1 MNIFPFPIIYIL
13 LDNILKKTK
22 IINYKFLFL
31 GFLGYNLI
39 NIKLRDMARYQPI
52 VIEKTTEILCI
63 LEESNFFKDYEIENF
78 DFAIK
83 YLNDKLTEKFILG
96 ELDEES
102 DNLFGEEE
110 FNVILREIVAGTI
123 LTELKQK
130 GLVNSYEDDNTE
142 ELFFLTQKGKKM
154 LKNDG
159 DFNIR

>member
-1 MNIFPFPIIYIL
+1 M
-13 LDNILKKTK
+13 
-22 IINYKFLFL
+22 

-83 YLNDKLTEKFILG
+83 YLNDKLTEKFISG

-110 FNVILREIVAGTI
+110 FNVILREIIAGTI
-123 LTELKQK
+123 LTELKHK

-142 ELFFLTQKGKKM
+142 ELFFLTKKGKKM

-159 DFNIR
+159 NFNTR

>member
-1 MNIFPFPIIYIL
+1 
-13 LDNILKKTK
+13 
-22 IINYKFLFL
+22 
-31 GFLGYNLI
+31 
-39 NIKLRDMARYQPI
+39 MARYQPI

-110 FNVILREIVAGTI
+110 FNVILREIIAGTI
-123 LTELKQK
+123 LTELKHK

-142 ELFFLTQKGKKM
+142 ELFFLTKKGKKM

-159 DFNIR
+159 NFNTR

>member
-1 MNIFPFPIIYIL
+1 MI
-13 LDNILKKTK
+13 
-22 IINYKFLFL
+22 
-31 GFLGYNLI
+31 
-39 NIKLRDMARYQPI
+39 RYQPI

-102 DNLFGEEE
+102 EDLFEEEE
-110 FNVILREIVAGTI
+110 FNVILREIIAGTI

-142 ELFFLTQKGKKM
+142 ELFFLTKKGKKM

>member
-1 MNIFPFPIIYIL
+1 
-13 LDNILKKTK
+13 
-22 IINYKFLFL
+22 
-31 GFLGYNLI
+31 
-39 NIKLRDMARYQPI
+39 MAKYQPI

-78 DFAIK
+78 DFTIK

-102 DNLFGEEE
+102 DDIFEEDE
-110 FNVILREIVAGTI
+110 FDIILKELVAGSI
-123 LTELKQK
+123 LTELKNK

-142 ELFFLTQKGKKM
+142 EVFFLSKKGKNM

>member
-1 MNIFPFPIIYIL
+1 
-13 LDNILKKTK
+13 
-22 IINYKFLFL
+22 L

-39 NIKLRDMARYQPI
+39 NIKLRNMARYQPI

-102 DNLFGEEE
+102 DDLFEEEE

>member
-1 MNIFPFPIIYIL
+1 M
-13 LDNILKKTK
+13 
-22 IINYKFLFL
+22 

-39 NIKLRDMARYQPI
+39 NIKLRDMAKYQPI

-78 DFAIK
+78 DFTIK

-102 DNLFGEEE
+102 DDIFEEDE
-110 FNVILREIVAGTI
+110 FDIILKELVAGSI
-123 LTELKQK
+123 LTELKNK

-142 ELFFLTQKGKKM
+142 EVFFLSKKGKNM

>member
-1 MNIFPFPIIYIL
+1 MS
-13 LDNILKKTK
+13 
-22 IINYKFLFL
+22 
-31 GFLGYNLI
+31 FLGYNLI

-102 DNLFGEEE
+102 DDLFEEEE

-123 LTELKQK
+123 LTELKNK

>member
-13 LDNILKKTK
+13 LDNILKNFK
-22 IINYKFLFL
+22 NLNSKFLFL
-31 GFLGYNLI
+31 RFLGYNLI

-83 YLNDKLTEKFILG
+83 YLNDKLTEKFISG

-110 FNVILREIVAGTI
+110 FNVILREIIAGTI
-123 LTELKQK
+123 LTELKHK

-142 ELFFLTQKGKKM
+142 ELFFLTKKGKKM

-159 DFNIR
+159 NFNTR

>member
-1 MNIFPFPIIYIL
+1 MV
-13 LDNILKKTK
+13 
-22 IINYKFLFL
+22 
-31 GFLGYNLI
+31 FLGYNLI

-96 ELDEES
+96 EIDEES
-102 DNLFGEEE
+102 DNLFEEEE
-110 FNVILREIVAGTI
+110 FNVILREIIAGTI

-142 ELFFLTQKGKKM
+142 ELFFLTKKGKKM

>member
-1 MNIFPFPIIYIL
+1 M
-13 LDNILKKTK
+13 
-22 IINYKFLFL
+22 

-39 NIKLRDMARYQPI
+39 NIKLRDMAKYQPI

-83 YLNDKLTEKFILG
+83 YLNDKLTEKFISG
-96 ELDEES
+96 KLDEES
-102 DNLFGEEE
+102 DDIFEEEE
-110 FNVILREIVAGTI
+110 FNVILREIIAGTI
-123 LTELKQK
+123 LTELKHK

-142 ELFFLTQKGKKM
+142 ELFFLTKKGKKM

-159 DFNIR
+159 NFNTR

>member
-1 MNIFPFPIIYIL
+1 
-13 LDNILKKTK
+13 
-22 IINYKFLFL
+22 
-31 GFLGYNLI
+31 
-39 NIKLRDMARYQPI
+39 MAKYQPI

-110 FNVILREIVAGTI
+110 FNVILREIIAGTI
-123 LTELKQK
+123 LTELKHK

-142 ELFFLTQKGKKM
+142 ELFFLTKKGKKM

-159 DFNIR
+159 NFNTR

>member
-1 MNIFPFPIIYIL
+1 
-13 LDNILKKTK
+13 
-22 IINYKFLFL
+22 
-31 GFLGYNLI
+31 
-39 NIKLRDMARYQPI
+39 

-63 LEESNFFKDYEIENF
+63 LEESNFFNDYEIENF

-102 DNLFGEEE
+102 DNLFEEEE

>member
-1 MNIFPFPIIYIL
+1 MR
-13 LDNILKKTK
+13 
-22 IINYKFLFL
+22 
-31 GFLGYNLI
+31 FLGYNLI

-96 ELDEES
+96 ELDEQS

-110 FNVILREIVAGTI
+110 FNVILREIIAGTI
-123 LTELKQK
+123 LTELKHK

-142 ELFFLTQKGKKM
+142 ELFFLTKKGKKM

-159 DFNIR
+159 NFNTR

>member
-1 MNIFPFPIIYIL
+1 MS
-13 LDNILKKTK
+13 
-22 IINYKFLFL
+22 
-31 GFLGYNLI
+31 FLGYNLI

-63 LEESNFFKDYEIENF
+63 LEEYNFFKDYEIENF

-102 DNLFGEEE
+102 DDLFEEEE

-123 LTELKQK
+123 LTELKNK

>member
-1 MNIFPFPIIYIL
+1 
-13 LDNILKKTK
+13 
-22 IINYKFLFL
+22 L

-39 NIKLRDMARYQPI
+39 KIKLRNMARYQPI

-102 DNLFGEEE
+102 DDLFEEEE